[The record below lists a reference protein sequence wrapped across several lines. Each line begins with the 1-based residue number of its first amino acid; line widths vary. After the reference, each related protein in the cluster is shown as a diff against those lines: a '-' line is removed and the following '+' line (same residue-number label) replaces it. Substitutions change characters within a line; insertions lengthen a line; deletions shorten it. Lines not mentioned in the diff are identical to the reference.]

1 MAVISVTYPHGGGTT
16 FDHGYYM
23 QTHIPMVKR
32 LWSPLGLQD
41 LKVLRGVNGPDGAEP
56 TYELVALLT
65 FGSMEE
71 FGAAAKQQGAAIF
84 ADIPNFTDSQPVVQ
98 FNEPA

>member
-1 MAVISVTYPHGGGTT
+1 MPVISVTYPHGSGTK

-32 LWSPLGLQD
+32 LWSPMGLQD
-41 LKVLRGVNGPDGAEP
+41 LKVFRGVNGPDGAEP

-65 FGSMEE
+65 FGSTEE
-71 FGAAAKQQGAAIF
+71 FGAAAKQHGGEIF
-84 ADIPNFTDSQPVVQ
+84 ADIPNFTDAKAVVQ